1 MDGSP
6 PADSLARTEAE
17 LKLDEAII
25 EELERGAMAMRSE
38 SGSAFSRRV
47 YDALERL
54 VIDQKVVKTGWH
66 GKGNEKIY
74 SLPKEPFTMKVRL

>member
-1 MDGSP
+1 MDGSRQP
-6 PADSLARTEAE
+6 TLARTEAQ

-25 EELERGAMAMRSE
+25 EELERGGDGNAKQIRE
-38 SGSAFSRRV
+38 RLSRRV

-66 GKGNEKIY
+66 GKGHEKMY